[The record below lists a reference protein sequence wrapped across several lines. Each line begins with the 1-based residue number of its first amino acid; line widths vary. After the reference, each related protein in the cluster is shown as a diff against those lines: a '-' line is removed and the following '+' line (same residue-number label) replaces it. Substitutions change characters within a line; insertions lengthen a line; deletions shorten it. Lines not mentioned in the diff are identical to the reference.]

1 MTRNDNP
8 YRGLPPH
15 PTIGEII
22 TEIGEVAS
30 QNLAKV
36 KLTQR
41 APQKDDSDTDQ

>member
-1 MTRNDNP
+1 MNRSNDP

-22 TEIGEVAS
+22 AEIGEVAS

-36 KLTQR
+36 TLTQR
-41 APQKDDSDTDQ
+41 APQEDDSDTDQ

>member
-1 MTRNDNP
+1 MTHQDNP

-30 QNLAKV
+30 RSLAKV

-41 APQKDDSDTDQ
+41 APQEDSPDTDQ